1 MAEQK
6 CKNFVIASVAKQ
18 SIWHKI
24 KCMKKFTFELQKVLE
39 FRDFEK
45 QQAEGELAKA
55 LAVETEI
62 NENLKKIAQN
72 YAAVKAQMKGSNDF
86 QDIMA
91 QSQYNNLLE
100 YQKEEL
106 LKQLTQ
112 AKLVTEQKREVLR
125 ECMKKTTALEKLK
138 EKQLADW
145 KQAAD
150 YEEAEL
156 LDEVKNKINFSQS

>member
-1 MAEQK
+1 
-6 CKNFVIASVAKQ
+6 
-18 SIWHKI
+18 
-24 KCMKKFTFELQKVLE
+24 MKKFTFELQKVLE

-72 YAAVKAQMKGSNDF
+72 YAAVKARQEGSLSVQDF
-86 QDIMA
+86 MA
-91 QSQYNNLLE
+91 QSKYNKLLE

-106 LKQLTQ
+106 LKQLAQ
-112 AKLVTEQKREVLR
+112 AKLVTEQKREILR
-125 ECMKKTTALEKLK
+125 ECMKKTTALEKLR

-156 LDEVKNKINFSQS
+156 LDEVKNKLK

>member
-1 MAEQK
+1 MA
-6 CKNFVIASVAKQ
+6 
-18 SIWHKI
+18 
-24 KCMKKFTFELQKVLE
+24 KKFVFELQKVLE
-39 FRDFEK
+39 YRNFEK
-45 QQAEGELAKA
+45 EQAEGELAKA

-72 YAAVKAQMKGSNDF
+72 YASVKAQMKGSLNF
-86 QDIMA
+86 QDMMA

-106 LKQLTQ
+106 LKQLTE

-138 EKQLADW
+138 EKQLSDW
-145 KQAAD
+145 KAAAD

-156 LDEVKNKINFSQS
+156 LDEVKNKLTTSI

>member
-1 MAEQK
+1 
-6 CKNFVIASVAKQ
+6 
-18 SIWHKI
+18 
-24 KCMKKFTFELQKVLE
+24 MKKFTFELEKVLE
-39 FRDFEK
+39 FRNFEK

-62 NENLKKIAQN
+62 NENLKTIAQN
-72 YAAVKAQMKGSNDF
+72 YAAVKAQMKGSQDF
-86 QDIMA
+86 QDVMA

-112 AKLVTEQKREVLR
+112 AKIVSEQKREVLR

-145 KQAAD
+145 KAAAD

-156 LDEVKNKINFSQS
+156 LDEVKNKLTTSI

>member
-1 MAEQK
+1 
-6 CKNFVIASVAKQ
+6 
-18 SIWHKI
+18 
-24 KCMKKFTFELQKVLE
+24 MKKFVFELQKVLE

-62 NENLKKIAQN
+62 ND
-72 YAAVKAQMKGSNDF
+72 AAVKASMKGNLNF
-86 QDIMA
+86 QDVMA

-106 LKQLTQ
+106 LKQLAQ

-156 LDEVKNKINFSQS
+156 LDEVKNKLTTNT

>member
-1 MAEQK
+1 
-6 CKNFVIASVAKQ
+6 
-18 SIWHKI
+18 
-24 KCMKKFTFELQKVLE
+24 MKKFSFELEEVLQ
-39 FRDFEK
+39 FRNFEK

-55 LAVETEI
+55 LAVENEL

-72 YAAVKAQMKGSNDF
+72 YAAVKAQMNGNLNF
-86 QDIMA
+86 QDMMN
-91 QSQYNNLLE
+91 QSRYNNLLE

-138 EKQLADW
+138 EQQLAEW

-156 LDEVKNKINFSQS
+156 LDEVKNKLTSS

>member
-1 MAEQK
+1 
-6 CKNFVIASVAKQ
+6 
-18 SIWHKI
+18 
-24 KCMKKFTFELQKVLE
+24 MKKFTFELEKVLE
-39 FRDFEK
+39 YRNFEK

-62 NENLKKIAQN
+62 NDNLKKIAQN
-72 YAAVKAQMKGSNDF
+72 YAAVKARMKGSLNF
-86 QDIMA
+86 QDMMA
-91 QSQYNNLLE
+91 QDQYNNLLE

-106 LKQLTQ
+106 LKQLAQ

-145 KQAAD
+145 KQTAD

-156 LDEVKNKINFSQS
+156 LDEVKNKL

>member
-1 MAEQK
+1 
-6 CKNFVIASVAKQ
+6 
-18 SIWHKI
+18 
-24 KCMKKFTFELQKVLE
+24 MKKFTFELEKVLE
-39 FRDFEK
+39 FRNFEK

-62 NENLKKIAQN
+62 NENLKTIAQN
-72 YAAVKAQMKGSNDF
+72 YAAVKVQMKGSQDF
-86 QDIMA
+86 QDVMA

-112 AKLVTEQKREVLR
+112 AKIVSEQKREVLR

-156 LDEVKNKINFSQS
+156 LDEVKNMMIK

>member
-1 MAEQK
+1 
-6 CKNFVIASVAKQ
+6 
-18 SIWHKI
+18 
-24 KCMKKFTFELQKVLE
+24 MKKFTFELEKVLE
-39 FRDFEK
+39 YRNFEK

-62 NENLKKIAQN
+62 NDNLKKIAQN
-72 YAAVKAQMKGSNDF
+72 YAAVKARMKGSLNF
-86 QDIMA
+86 QDMMA
-91 QSQYNNLLE
+91 QDQYNNLLE

-106 LKQLTQ
+106 LKQLAQ

-156 LDEVKNKINFSQS
+156 LDEVKNKL

>member
-1 MAEQK
+1 
-6 CKNFVIASVAKQ
+6 
-18 SIWHKI
+18 
-24 KCMKKFTFELQKVLE
+24 MKKFTFELQKVLE

-62 NENLKKIAQN
+62 NDNLKLIAQQ
-72 YAAVKAQMKGSNDF
+72 YAATKAQMKGSLDF
-86 QDIMA
+86 QDVMA

-112 AKLVTEQKREVLR
+112 AKIVTEQKREVLR

-138 EKQLADW
+138 EKQLAEW
-145 KQAAD
+145 KAAVD

>member
-1 MAEQK
+1 
-6 CKNFVIASVAKQ
+6 
-18 SIWHKI
+18 
-24 KCMKKFTFELQKVLE
+24 MKKFTFELENVLE
-39 FRDFEK
+39 FRNFEK

-55 LAVETEI
+55 IAVENEI

-72 YAAVKAQMKGSNDF
+72 YAAVKASMKGNLDF
-86 QDIMA
+86 QDVLA

-106 LKQLTQ
+106 LKQLAQ

-125 ECMKKTTALEKLK
+125 ECMKKTTALEKLR

-145 KQAAD
+145 KAAAD

-156 LDEVKNKINFSQS
+156 LDEVKNKL

>member
-1 MAEQK
+1 
-6 CKNFVIASVAKQ
+6 
-18 SIWHKI
+18 
-24 KCMKKFTFELQKVLE
+24 MKKFTFELQKVLE
-39 FRDFEK
+39 FRNFEK
-45 QQAEGELAKA
+45 EQAEGELAKA

-62 NENLKKIAQN
+62 NDNLKKIAQN
-72 YAAVKAQMKGSNDF
+72 YAAVKASMKGSLDF
-86 QDIMA
+86 QDVMA

-106 LKQLTQ
+106 LKQLSE

-125 ECMKKTTALEKLK
+125 ECMKKTTALEKLR
-138 EKQLADW
+138 EKQLTDW

-156 LDEVKNKINFSQS
+156 LDEVKNKLASS

>member
-1 MAEQK
+1 
-6 CKNFVIASVAKQ
+6 
-18 SIWHKI
+18 
-24 KCMKKFTFELQKVLE
+24 MKKFTFELQKVLE

-72 YAAVKAQMKGSNDF
+72 YAAVKASMKGSLDF
-86 QDIMA
+86 QDVMA

-106 LKQLTQ
+106 LKQLSE

-125 ECMKKTTALEKLK
+125 ECMKKTTALEKLR

-156 LDEVKNKINFSQS
+156 LDEVKNKL

>member
-1 MAEQK
+1 MA
-6 CKNFVIASVAKQ
+6 
-18 SIWHKI
+18 
-24 KCMKKFTFELQKVLE
+24 KKFVFELQKVLE

-55 LAVETEI
+55 LAVETQI
-62 NENLKKIAQN
+62 NDNLKKIAQN
-72 YAAVKAQMKGSNDF
+72 YAAVKASMKGSLDF
-86 QDIMA
+86 QDVMA

-100 YQKEEL
+100 QQKEEL
-106 LKQLTQ
+106 LKQLAQ
-112 AKLVTEQKREVLR
+112 AKLVSEQKREVLR
-125 ECMKKTTALEKLK
+125 ECMKKTTALEKLR

-156 LDEVKNKINFSQS
+156 LDEVKNKINI

>member
-1 MAEQK
+1 MA
-6 CKNFVIASVAKQ
+6 
-18 SIWHKI
+18 
-24 KCMKKFTFELQKVLE
+24 KKFVFELQKVLE

-62 NENLKKIAQN
+62 NDNLKKIAQN
-72 YAAVKAQMKGSNDF
+72 YAAVKAQMKGSLNF
-86 QDIMA
+86 QDVVA
-91 QSQYNNLLE
+91 QSQYNNLLK

-106 LKQLTQ
+106 LKQLAQ

-138 EKQLADW
+138 EKQLAEW
-145 KQAAD
+145 KATVD

-156 LDEVKNKINFSQS
+156 LDEVKNKLTSS

>member
-1 MAEQK
+1 
-6 CKNFVIASVAKQ
+6 
-18 SIWHKI
+18 
-24 KCMKKFTFELQKVLE
+24 MKKFTFELQKVLE
-39 FRDFEK
+39 YRNFEK

-62 NENLKKIAQN
+62 NDNLKKVAEN
-72 YAAVKAQMKGSNDF
+72 YAAVKTQMKGSLNF
-86 QDIMA
+86 QDVMA

-100 YQKEEL
+100 HQKEEL
-106 LKQLTQ
+106 LKQLAQ

-156 LDEVKNKINFSQS
+156 LDEVKNKLTTNT

>member
-1 MAEQK
+1 
-6 CKNFVIASVAKQ
+6 
-18 SIWHKI
+18 
-24 KCMKKFTFELQKVLE
+24 MKKFTFELEKVLE
-39 FRDFEK
+39 FRNFEK

-62 NENLKKIAQN
+62 NDNLKLIAQN
-72 YAAVKAQMKGSNDF
+72 YAAVKASMKGSQDF
-86 QDIMA
+86 QDVVA

-156 LDEVKNKINFSQS
+156 LDEVKNKINSNKNSV